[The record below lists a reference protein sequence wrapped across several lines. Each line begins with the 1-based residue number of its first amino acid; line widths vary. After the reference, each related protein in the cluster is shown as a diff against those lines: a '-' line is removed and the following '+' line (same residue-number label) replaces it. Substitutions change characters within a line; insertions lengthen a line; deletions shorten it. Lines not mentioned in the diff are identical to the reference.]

1 MCAVKKTVLLDTW
14 VSKGGLGF
22 LQKNRTL
29 LIEKIPKKM
38 NGCPLRVQVAHFP
51 LYVVF
56 QKKDKLLEDVPSF
69 TGLDIDMIHTAA
81 EIMNMT
87 LKLVPLYDIYSWG
100 RLTELG
106 LD

>member
-1 MCAVKKTVLLDTW
+1 
-14 VSKGGLGF
+14 
-22 LQKNRTL
+22 
-29 LIEKIPKKM
+29 M